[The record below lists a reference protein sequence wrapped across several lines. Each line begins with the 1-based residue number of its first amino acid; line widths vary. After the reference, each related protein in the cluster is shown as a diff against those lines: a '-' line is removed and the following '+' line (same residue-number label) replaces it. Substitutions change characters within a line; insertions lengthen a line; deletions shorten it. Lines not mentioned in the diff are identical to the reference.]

1 MRKSLH
7 QGTKADV
14 AKRKF
19 SKNLIPA
26 GKSGTGQFKVVTD
39 FSEARIV
46 TFNHPWVNQ
55 C

>member
-19 SKNLIPA
+19 SKELIPA
-26 GKSGTGQFKVVTD
+26 GKPGTGQFKVVTD

-46 TFNHPWVNQ
+46 TFNHPCLLQ
-55 C
+55 